1 MPKQSMDNKAS
12 KNSAFPDPDRLD
24 GDHTLPPSDAT
35 EFDGSNLNGSSRAR
49 AGRIPTSD
57 FQSIPNSE
65 FNNPVLF
72 VGAGPGDPEL
82 ITVKGQRALMAADVV
97 IYAGSLVPEGLLQWT
112 RPGTTALSS
121 AAMNLE
127 EIIEAIK
134 NAYSKGK
141 RVVRLHTGDPSLYG
155 AIFEQM
161 VELQQRGIPYNVIPG
176 VTAAF
181 AAAAALGLEYTLPE
195 VSQTLILTRMAGRT
209 PVPEKE
215 KLADLAKHQA
225 SMAIYLSMSMAN
237 EVAGILTAA
246 YGKNATCAVV
256 YRASQPEE
264 KVIVTRIEK
273 LAERVEL
280 EKITKHALIIVG
292 KVLDVRPENLQHK
305 SKLYDRKFKHGCRG

>member
-1 MPKQSMDNKAS
+1 MPKQSINEETSD
-12 KNSAFPDPDRLD
+12 NSA
-24 GDHTLPPSDAT
+24 S
-35 EFDGSNLNGSSRAR
+35 
-49 AGRIPTSD
+49 RIPHSD
-57 FQSIPNSE
+57 FQSIPNSD

-121 AAMNLE
+121 ASMNLE
-127 EIIEAIK
+127 EIVAGMESAH
-134 NAYSKGK
+134 SEGK

-161 VELQQRGIPYNVIPG
+161 VELQKRGIPYKVIPG

-181 AAAAALGLEYTLPE
+181 AAAAAIGLEYTLPE

-209 PVPEKE
+209 PVPPKE
-215 KLADLAKHQA
+215 NLADLAGHQA
-225 SMAIYLSMSMAN
+225 SMAIYLSMSMVD
-237 EVAGILTAA
+237 EVAGILAAA
-246 YGKNATCAVV
+246 YGENATCAVV

-264 KVIVTRIEK
+264 KIIVTTLKK
-273 LAERVEL
+273 LAQQVEA
-280 EKITKHALIIVG
+280 EKITKHALIIIG
-292 KVLDVRPENLQHK
+292 RVLEVNPGNLTYK
-305 SKLYDRKFKHGCRG
+305 SKLYDKEFKHGCRR